1 MIYIHIVMNSRIK
14 LTNGKFKTLKHGKK
28 MFNGDNL
35 QGYRMAFSWGL

>member
-1 MIYIHIVMNSRIK
+1 MENLRLLSME
-14 LTNGKFKTLKHGKK
+14 KK